1 MAGYPWQFTLL
12 PETINEI
19 TVTQT
24 STSNSVVLQRQDIGP
39 TESGFTTSN
48 FTETSTV
55 TISAIGYNDLTNV
68 TVGDTDLVMTKAFTI
83 IDVITD
89 NDGKVLMLNNKALIY
104 VLPNEYTK
112 VDYIASTGTQYID
125 TNVIPRSNN
134 LIYEWEGR
142 DDTPSGNTSLF
153 ASEHYITGSSSVRDF
168 SGVLYGNNT
177 KRNIYVGRTTGMTVG
192 YSSTDGLFH
201 KWSLN
206 ISSDHKLFLTKD
218 GTKLT
223 VYNWTG
229 DINKYN
235 TIFLYCNHV
244 TSGPSQYAK
253 VAYRYFKIR
262 DEAGLL
268 FYGIPARRNSDQV
281 LGMYDLVTKQ
291 FFTNGGTGT
300 FVADNNY
307 LTFGTTN
314 ANIVERCNYESING
328 GIGVVVNATSTYG
341 RASFTFPVVS
351 NGTQYKIEFD
361 AEAEGGYK
369 MIYFHNA
376 AFNPGDG
383 WDPVYGTMSVAA
395 GGHFTKTI
403 TSSSNILWIG
413 IYASATTTTGKITLK
428 NVTVTPIA

>member
-1 MAGYPWQFTLL
+1 MAYAIEFYFYIL
-12 PETINEI
+12 PKNAVSNVTI
-19 TVTQT
+19 T
-24 STSNSVVLQRQDIGP
+24 STSNVFRILDY
-39 TESGFTTSN
+39 N
-48 FTETSTV
+48 TSTGLISALSRDIEQTF
-55 TISAIGYNDLTNV
+55 TISCSGYITQTVTYYGDDTTFNV
-68 TVGDTDLVMTKAFTI
+68 TLTPFIAILVDENNKPIML
-83 IDVITD
+83 
-89 NDGKVLMLNNKALIY
+89 NDKVLVY
-104 VLPNEYTK
+104 TLPDVYTK

-168 SGVLYGNNT
+168 SGVLHGNNT
-177 KRNIYVGRTTGMTVG
+177 KRNIYIGRTTGMTVG

-262 DEAGLL
+262 DEVGLL

-281 LGMYDLVTKQ
+281 LGMYDLITKT
-291 FFTNGGTGT
+291 FFVNKGTGS
-300 FVADNNY
+300 FV
-307 LTFGTTN
+307 T
-314 ANIVERCNYESING
+314 E
-328 GIGVVVNATSTYG
+328 
-341 RASFTFPVVS
+341 
-351 NGTQYKIEFD
+351 
-361 AEAEGGYK
+361 
-369 MIYFHNA
+369 
-376 AFNPGDG
+376 
-383 WDPVYGTMSVAA
+383 
-395 GGHFTKTI
+395 
-403 TSSSNILWIG
+403 
-413 IYASATTTTGKITLK
+413 
-428 NVTVTPIA
+428 

>member
-1 MAGYPWQFTLL
+1 MSYSRDISKDLVWDSG
-12 PETINEI
+12 
-19 TVTQT
+19 
-24 STSNSVVLQRQDIGP
+24 SNQYILVP
-39 TESGFTTSN
+39 
-48 FTETSTV
+48 STV
-55 TISAIGYNDLTNV
+55 VDKKSIL
-68 TVGDTDLVMTKAFTI
+68 
-83 IDVITD
+83 
-89 NDGKVLMLNNKALIY
+89 KVLINSIGKILTVNNKALIFK
-104 VLPNEYTK
+104 LPDEYTK

-168 SGVLYGNNT
+168 SGVLHGNNT
-177 KRNIYVGRTTGMTVG
+177 RRNIYIGRTTGMSIG

-253 VAYRYFKIR
+253 VAYRYFKIK
-262 DEAGLL
+262 DEVGLL

-281 LGMYDLVTKQ
+281 LGMYDLVTKT
-291 FFTNGGTGT
+291 FFVNKGTGS
-300 FVADNNY
+300 FV
-307 LTFGTTN
+307 
-314 ANIVERCNYESING
+314 
-328 GIGVVVNATSTYG
+328 
-341 RASFTFPVVS
+341 
-351 NGTQYKIEFD
+351 IE
-361 AEAEGGYK
+361 
-369 MIYFHNA
+369 
-376 AFNPGDG
+376 
-383 WDPVYGTMSVAA
+383 
-395 GGHFTKTI
+395 
-403 TSSSNILWIG
+403 
-413 IYASATTTTGKITLK
+413 
-428 NVTVTPIA
+428 